1 MSGIVAVHCGAGTHN
16 SSHFVKYN
24 KLSKKAC
31 RKGIEVLRSG
41 GTALEAVKVIIAVL
55 EDDPLTNCGFG
66 SNLTNEG
73 TVETDA
79 SIMDGRTL
87 IYGGCGALKNVKN
100 PIELAYD
107 ICVKQLEPLPFGLIP
122 PSFLVGKGAVQHAKS
137 AGLRIVNQKSLVSA
151 KALKQY
157 QKFQKLV
164 DTRNSELL
172 DTVGAVCVDNNGH
185 VAAGCSSGGIL
196 LKRPGRVGQ
205 AAVYASGVW
214 ADSFSR
220 DTENS
225 VAVCTS
231 GCGEHL
237 MRTQLAK
244 EIAEEVKSSA
254 CPTVGL
260 SQAITDKFL
269 NSRFL
274 RNVSAKLCGALVL
287 HIDNKT
293 GDSAVLW
300 AHTTESMSIGF
311 MKCGDE
317 NPKALISEL
326 PAGVSVGTKVN
337 VSGIYNYCDSKEKV

>member
-1 MSGIVAVHCGAGTHN
+1 MSGIVAVHCGAGTHS
-16 SSHFVKYN
+16 SSHYVQYN

-31 RKGIEVLRSG
+31 RKGIEVLQSG
-41 GTALEAVKVIIAVL
+41 GTALEAVKVVIAVL
-55 EDDPLTNCGFG
+55 ENDPLTNCGYG

-79 SIMDGRTL
+79 SIMDGKTL
-87 IYGGCGALKNVKN
+87 LYGGCGALKNVKN

-107 ICVKQLEPLPFGLIP
+107 ICVKQVEPLPFGLIP
-122 PSFLVGKGAVQHAKS
+122 PSFLVGRGALQFARS
-137 AGLRIVNQKSLVSA
+137 SGLKIVSQKALVSA

-157 QKFQKLV
+157 RKYQKLL
-164 DTRNSELL
+164 DSRNNELL
-172 DTVGAVCVDNNGH
+172 DTVGAVCVDNSGH

-205 AAVYASGVW
+205 AAVYASGAW
-214 ADSFSR
+214 ADSFSPE
-220 DTENS
+220 TENS

-244 EIAEEVKSSA
+244 EIAEDVKSSA
-254 CPTVGL
+254 CPTIGL
-260 SQAITDKFL
+260 SQSITDKFL

-274 RNVSAKLCGALVL
+274 KNVSTKLCGALVL

-326 PAGVSVGTKVN
+326 PTGVSVGTKVN
-337 VSGIYNYCDSKEKV
+337 VSGIYNYRKKSE